1 MRGLFGV
8 LLLLACAGCES
19 MTPPAP
25 DPAAQVPALEARI
38 FALVNADRHTIDP
51 KATDLAI
58 DQELVD
64 VARRKSVDMA
74 AKDSFAD
81 GSGDPHISATRL
93 MAADAQFQGLLGEN
107 VASQRYYKESG
118 IDVERSA
125 QMIVGSWLASPS
137 HKDNLAFGDYAL
149 TGVGAAISNDTIF
162 VTQLFA
168 TKSPAAK
175 SPTPDVK
182 AYPSAAAA
190 KADGGKAAAPA
201 MRGAEGSQ

>member
-1 MRGLFGV
+1 MRAVVGG
-8 LLLLACAGCES
+8 LLLLACAGCQS
-19 MTPPAP
+19 APPPPP
-25 DPAAQVPALEARI
+25 DPATQVPALEARI

-51 KATDLAI
+51 KANDLAL

-64 VARRKSVDMA
+64 VARKKSVDMA

-107 VASQRYYKESG
+107 VASQRYYKEAG

-137 HKDNLAFGDYAL
+137 HKDNLAFGDYTL
-149 TGVGAAISNDTIF
+149 TGVGAAISGDTIF

-168 TKSPAAK
+168 TKSPAAAK
-175 SPTPDVK
+175 QTPNVK

-190 KADGGKAAAPA
+190 KADRDKPGPA
-201 MRGAEGSQ
+201 LRGAEGAH